1 MTVSRLLTLILL
13 TSAAGLAHGEACV
26 VHSHDGRIEVK
37 LCQSNISIP
46 EELFRS
52 GFCQP
57 EMPGQTVEVTF
68 VEACPE
74 GAFGVCRNAQV
85 SNLPIGR
92 TSTTTAWRAMR
103 ATCSR
108 RARRRAGALGGGRPV
123 IRAPVPRGTRP
134 GLAVNER
141 CRRRPGSR

>member
-26 VHSHDGRIEVK
+26 VHSHDERIEVK

-46 EELFRS
+46 DELFRS

-85 SNLPIGR
+85 SNLPYRQDIHYYGVASDARYLQPACETQSQGR
-92 TSTTTAWRAMR
+92 WEE
-103 ATCSR
+103 
-108 RARRRAGALGGGRPV
+108 GDQ
-123 IRAPVPRGTRP
+123 
-134 GLAVNER
+134 
-141 CRRRPGSR
+141 